1 MDLVEILNVD
11 HDYWIYLYLSIQD
24 THSYFITP
32 ISKLSSIEDVYA
44 KGCDCGFVGFALKG
58 KKGLKRIKFTCAG
71 WLLAV

>member
-24 THSYFITP
+24 THSYFSTP

-58 KKGLKRIKFTCAG
+58 KKGLKRFIFTCAG